1 MINSKIICSLI
12 GTLLFL
18 EALLLAVCLGLGI
31 YYGETDYLTFGIPM
45 LVAVAIGIGL
55 KVLGRGAENRMSRR
69 DGYLVVSATWVVFS
83 LIGMLPFLISGC
95 ETRVAAAFFE
105 TMSGFSTT
113 GATVLNNID
122 SLPHSILFWRSLTH
136 WMGGMGI
143 VFFTIAVLPQV
154 GSGEQKLFSA
164 EATGLKI
171 GKLHPRISTTARW
184 LWGLYLLLTVACTGA
199 LTLGGMDVFDAV
211 NHGLSTVATGGFST
225 HQASIEYYDSILI
238 EGIVVV
244 FMFFSSINYT
254 LLYLLIIKG
263 RLRDVWRDGEL
274 RCFIVLLVF
283 IIIYMSGVLYFM
295 DGYTLAEAL
304 RYSVFHV
311 VSLQSTTGFTAC
323 DFMTWHPSAWMLL
336 FFVTAIGACAGSTS
350 GGIKCVRVLT
360 AYKVLVNEFKHILH
374 PRAVLPVRIGGSVV
388 TETVIR
394 TIFSYLIC
402 YFLLMFVGASVMMAI
417 GIPMLDSISLCMS
430 SFSNVGPS
438 IGWMV
443 GPLDS
448 WDVLPDIGL
457 WTHSFLMLAGRL
469 EIFSLLLPFMPAFWR
484 DN

>member
-105 TMSGFSTT
+105 TMSGFTTT

-295 DGYTLAEAL
+295 DGYTPAEAL

-350 GGIKCVRVLT
+350 GGIKCVRVFT
-360 AYKVLVNEFKHILH
+360 AYKVMANEFKHILH
-374 PRAVLPVRIGGSVV
+374 PRAVLPVRIGNSVV
-388 TETVIR
+388 TETVVR
-394 TIFSYLIC
+394 TIFSYFIC
-402 YFLLMFVGASVMMAI
+402 YIVLMFVGASVMMAL

-448 WDVLPDIGL
+448 WNVLPDIGL
-457 WTHSFLMLAGRL
+457 WTNSFLMLAGRL